1 MPDAI
6 GIGCNGF
13 TDRRAALRGGLSFTV
28 TFRPLHRVAVSR
40 VSFSIQERG
49 SPERRA
55 DPVADY
61 RARPKNKSTKAIDAA
76 LDCDLDSYMHGSVV
90 IEVMRGLGEF
100 HGGTQQGV
108 TVFLTVPAS
117 WQTISE

>member
-40 VSFSIQERG
+40 VPSAF
-49 SPERRA
+49 RREDPQSASA

-76 LDCDLDSYMHGSVV
+76 LDCDLDSYMRGSVV